1 MRLSK
6 KVVYQLYPK
15 SFKDTTGNGMGDLR
29 GIIEKLD
36 YLAGLGIDLI
46 WLNPFYPSP
55 QHDNGYD
62 ISDYCAI
69 DPAFGTMADFE
80 ELVAEA
86 GKRDIGLMLDMVLN
100 HVSTEHEWFKK
111 ALVGDPKY
119 QAYFYLRPAK
129 ADGSLPTNWESKF
142 GGPAWE
148 RFGKTDLYYLHLYD
162 VTQADLDWH
171 NPQVRQELH
180 QVVNFWRQ
188 KGVKGFRFDVLN
200 VIGDRKSTRL
210 NSSH

>member
-36 YLAGLGIDLI
+36 YLAGVGIDLI

-80 ELVAEA
+80 ELVAA
-86 GKRDIGLMLDMVLN
+86 
-100 HVSTEHEWFKK
+100 
-111 ALVGDPKY
+111 
-119 QAYFYLRPAK
+119 
-129 ADGSLPTNWESKF
+129 ADKP
-142 GGPAWE
+142 
-148 RFGKTDLYYLHLYD
+148 
-162 VTQADLDWH
+162 
-171 NPQVRQELH
+171 
-180 QVVNFWRQ
+180 
-188 KGVKGFRFDVLN
+188 
-200 VIGDRKSTRL
+200 VIGNIKKM
-210 NSSH
+210 